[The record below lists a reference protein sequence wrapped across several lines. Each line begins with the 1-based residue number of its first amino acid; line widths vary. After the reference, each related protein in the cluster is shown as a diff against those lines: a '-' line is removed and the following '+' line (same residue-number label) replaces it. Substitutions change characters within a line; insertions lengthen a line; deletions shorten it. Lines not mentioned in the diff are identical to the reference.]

1 MTCRRVGL
9 FRLSPHIPGMGGL
22 SMRLNPHLLLWVFG
36 LTLACKAPEPTG
48 NALLVVDDAGDT
60 THLAAPA
67 RRIVSLIPATTEML
81 FALGAGNQVAG
92 RTTWD
97 DYPPEASRVPSVGD
111 GISPNLEAVLG
122 RQPDLVVMYRSASNS
137 AAAARLQK
145 LGIPVVQLAV
155 DRLADVPRVL
165 GLLGTLTG
173 HEREADSVSAVFR
186 AELAEVTITD
196 TAGRPSV
203 FILAWDQPPM
213 TIGAGSFLSEVVER
227 AGGHNA
233 YADLPGSSAQISIES
248 VVKRD
253 PDMVLISTDN
263 LPAFSTRPEWQT
275 VPAVRDRRFVRVEN
289 SAFSRP
295 SPRAPD
301 AIRILS
307 RLLRDSLP

>member
-1 MTCRRVGL
+1 MRIRPQL
-9 FRLSPHIPGMGGL
+9 F
-22 SMRLNPHLLLWVFG
+22 LWVFG
-36 LTLACKAPEPTG
+36 LAVACRAPEPTG
-48 NALLVVDDAGDT
+48 YGLLVVDDAGDT
-60 THLAAPA
+60 TRLAEPA
-67 RRIVSLIPATTEML
+67 RHIVSLIPATTEML
-81 FALGAGNQVAG
+81 FALGAGDQVAG

-122 RQPDLVVMYRSASNS
+122 RQPDLVVMYLSASNS

-145 LGIPVVQLAV
+145 LGVPVVQLAV

-186 AELAEVTITD
+186 AELAEVTATD
-196 TAGRPSV
+196 TTGRPSV

-227 AGGHNA
+227 AGGRNV
-233 YADLPGSSAQISIES
+233 YSDLPGSSAQISIES

-253 PDMVLISTDN
+253 PDVVLISAEN
-263 LPAFSTRPEWQT
+263 LPDFSGRPEWQT
-275 VPAVRDRRFVRVEN
+275 VPAVRERRFVRVEN
-289 SAFSRP
+289 SAFNRP
-295 SPRAPD
+295 SPRAPE

-307 RLLRDSLP
+307 RLLPDGPL